1 MKVAAPWPV
10 VVAGSVDGPALQ
22 ASQRALLFGNF
33 TIGCGVMVVPGSL
46 NDLVRSLEISVAL
59 GGQLI
64 SVGAIGLCLGA
75 PLLAA
80 LLAGWDRRY
89 LLTLTLLWY
98 GLGHLLCALAPSYA
112 ALLPLRALAVLGAAV
127 FTPQAGAAMGFM
139 APPEQRGRAI
149 TTIFLGW
156 SFASVLGMPLHAYI
170 GEAFGWRWAFGLVAL
185 LGLLGAGWVWRALP
199 SGVKPPVLSLRAWS
213 EVFTHPVLMAV
224 IVVTALSGAGQF
236 TLFAYI
242 APYYR
247 QVLGATPLEVSLL
260 FMWFGAWGLAGNI
273 VLSRHVD
280 RIGAARAVGL
290 YLSGIA
296 LSLLVLPVASQ
307 PWVVALV
314 MIPWGFGTFAS
325 NSAQQARLG
334 HAAPLLAPA
343 LLALN
348 TSAIYLGQAIG
359 AMSGGAI
366 INAAGFG
373 SLHWVGLGWTLLA
386 LALSGWAARRM
397 LRDPDH
403 V

>member
-1 MKVAAPWPV
+1 MTSPAAL
-10 VVAGSVDGPALQ
+10 A

-64 SVGAIGLCLGA
+64 SVGALCLALGA

-80 LLAGWDRRY
+80 LLAGWDRRR
-89 LLTLTLLWY
+89 LLALTLVWY
-98 GLGHLLCALAPSYA
+98 GVGHLLCALAPGYSS
-112 ALLPLRALAVLGAAV
+112 LLPLRAIAVLGAAV

-149 TTIFLGW
+149 TTVFLGW
-156 SFASVLGMPLHAYI
+156 SLASVLGMPLHAYI
-170 GEAFGWRWAFGLVAL
+170 GEAFGWRWAFGLVAVL
-185 LGLLGAGWVWRALP
+185 ALVGAGWVWRAMPL
-199 SGVKPPVLSLRAWS
+199 GVKPPALSLRAWS

-290 YLSGIA
+290 YVVGIA
-296 LSLLVLPVASQ
+296 LSLLILPVATT
-307 PWVVALV
+307 PWTMALV
-314 MIPWGFGTFAS
+314 LVPWGFGTFAS

-348 TSAIYLGQAIG
+348 TSAIYLGQAVG

-366 INAAGFG
+366 ISAAGFG

-386 LALSGWAARRM
+386 LGLSGWAARRM
-397 LRDPDH
+397 AKDSHH

>member
-1 MKVAAPWPV
+1 MAHPAPSPIA
-10 VVAGSVDGPALQ
+10 AGSVTGPALV

-46 NDLVRSLEISVAL
+46 NDLVRSLDISVAL

-64 SVGAIGLCLGA
+64 SVGALCLCLGA

-80 LLAGWDRRY
+80 VLAGWDRRR
-89 LLTLTLLWY
+89 LLTLTLGWY
-98 GLGHLLCALAPSYA
+98 ALGHLLCALAPGYA

-139 APPEQRGRAI
+139 APAEQRGRAI

-170 GEAFGWRWAFGLVAL
+170 GEAFGWRWAFGLVAVL
-185 LGLLGAGWVWRALP
+185 AAVGAAWVWRAVP
-199 SGVKPPVLSLRAWS
+199 SGVKPPVLSRQAWS

-224 IVVTALSGAGQF
+224 VAVTALTGAGQF
-236 TLFAYI
+236 TLFSYI

-260 FMWFGAWGLAGNI
+260 FMWFGAWGLAGNV

-290 YLSGIA
+290 YVAGIA
-296 LSLLVLPVASQ
+296 LSLLILPIAAT
-307 PWVVALV
+307 PLAMALV
-314 MIPWGFGTFAS
+314 LVPWGFGTFAS

-334 HAAPLLAPA
+334 QAAPLLAPA

-359 AMSGGAI
+359 AMSGGAMI
-366 INAAGFG
+366 SASGFG
-373 SLHWVGLGWTLLA
+373 ALHWAGLGWTLLA
-386 LALSGWAARRM
+386 LGLSAWAARRM
-397 LRDPDH
+397 ARDPSH